1 MRLIIG
7 NKNYSSWSFRVWL
20 TLKVHD
26 LAFEEDLRTFDVENE
41 YADFFEFAPHGKVPV
56 LIDGDFTIWET
67 LSILE
72 YLSEKFPEVGL
83 WPSDAAARAKARSIS
98 NEMHAGFLA
107 LKAACP
113 MNMRR
118 RIEPVPIDRAV
129 KKDIARIEQIW
140 ADCLEAHGGPFLFGE
155 AFTIAD
161 GMFAPIVNRFAIY
174 ELSDHAATRAYSDT
188 LTALPAWSEWA
199 EASAKEPWVVGIDE
213 VYA

>member
-1 MRLIIG
+1 MKLIIG

-20 TLKVHD
+20 TLKVLGID
-26 LAFEEDLRTFDVENE
+26 FEEDLRTFDVENE

-56 LIDGDFTIWET
+56 LVDEGHTVWET
-67 LSILE
+67 MAILE
-72 YLSEKFPEVGL
+72 YLAEKFPDAAL
-83 WPSDAAARAKARSIS
+83 WPDDSLHRAEARSIA

-107 LKAACP
+107 LRAACP

-118 RIEPVPIDRAV
+118 KIETIPIDRAV

-140 ADCLEAHGGPFLFGE
+140 DECLKQHRGPFLFGKR
-155 AFTIAD
+155 FTIAD

-174 ELSDHAATRAYSDT
+174 ELSDHPAVKAYSET
-188 LTALPAWSEWA
+188 LSTLPAWKSWA
-199 EASAKEPWVVGIDE
+199 ADSAKEPWVVDIDE

>member
-7 NKNYSSWSFRVWL
+7 NKNYSSWSLRVWL
-20 TLKVHD
+20 TLKVHNI
-26 LAFEEDLRTFDVENE
+26 AFEEDLRTFDVENE

-56 LIDGDFTIWET
+56 LIDGDLTIWET

-72 YLSEKFPEVGL
+72 YLAEKSPDAGL
-83 WPSDAAARAKARSIS
+83 WPNNAAARAKARSIS
-98 NEMHAGFLA
+98 NEMHAGFPA
-107 LKAACP
+107 LRAACP

-140 ADCLEAHGGPFLFGE
+140 ADCLETYGGPFLFGE
-155 AFTIAD
+155 TFTIAD

-174 ELSDHAATRAYSDT
+174 KLSDHAATRAYSDT
-188 LTALPAWSEWA
+188 LTALPAWREWA
-199 EASAKEPWVVGIDE
+199 DASAKEPWVVDIDE

>member
-7 NKNYSSWSFRVWL
+7 NKNYSSWSLRVWL
-20 TLKVHD
+20 TLKAHNI
-26 LAFEEDLRTFDVENE
+26 AFEEDLRTFDVENE

-56 LIDGDFTIWET
+56 LIDGDLTIWET

-72 YLSEKFPEVGL
+72 YLAEKFPEAGL
-83 WPSDAAARAKARSIS
+83 WPSDAAARAKARSLS

-107 LKAACP
+107 LRAACP

-140 ADCLEAHGGPFLFGE
+140 ADCLKTYGGPFLFGE
-155 AFTIAD
+155 TFTIAD

-174 ELSDHAATRAYSDT
+174 ELSNHTATRAYSDT

-199 EASAKEPWVVGIDE
+199 DASAKEPWVVDIDE

>member
-7 NKNYSSWSFRVWL
+7 NKNYSSWSLRVWL
-20 TLKVHD
+20 TMKVHNI
-26 LAFEEDLRTFDVENE
+26 AFEEDLRTFDVESE

-56 LIDGDFTIWET
+56 LIDGDLTIWET

-72 YLSEKFPEVGL
+72 YLADKFPEAGL
-83 WPSDAAARAKARSIS
+83 WPNDAAARAKARSIS

-107 LKAACP
+107 LRAACP

-129 KKDIARIEQIW
+129 KKDIVRIEQIW
-140 ADCLEAHGGPFLFGE
+140 ADCLETYGGPFLFGE
-155 AFTIAD
+155 TFTIAD

-174 ELSDHAATRAYSDT
+174 ELSNHAATRAYSDT
-188 LTALPAWSEWA
+188 LTALPAWGEWA
-199 EASAKEPWVVGIDE
+199 DASAKEPWVVDIDE